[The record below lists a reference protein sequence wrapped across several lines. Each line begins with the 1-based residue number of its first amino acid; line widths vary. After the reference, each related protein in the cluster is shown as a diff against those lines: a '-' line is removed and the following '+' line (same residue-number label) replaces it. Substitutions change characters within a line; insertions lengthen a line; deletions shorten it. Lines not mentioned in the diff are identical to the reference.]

1 MIKDNQ
7 KLLNLM
13 HVIVDAIIIALSY
26 ILAWSLR
33 FEDTWSPLVQW
44 RIIPAPIG
52 YIRPRQDYINMLV
65 FLVPCYLIIYYFC
78 NLYNLSYL
86 QGLHHLPEAFHGMQ
100 QSHRKIILHFRFS

>member
-13 HVIVDAIIIALSY
+13 HVVVDAIIIALSY

-78 NLYNLSYL
+78 NLYNPKRTSSRRTELFNLSRA
-86 QGLHHLPEAFHGMQ
+86 GGAVRAG
-100 QSHRKIILHFRFS
+100 